1 MTAMM
6 KKPASHSLRLNAVSR
21 KAESLFHL
29 VLGSFALICII
40 PFLFVIIISFSSE
53 ESIRRIGYSFLPE
66 AWSFAAYR
74 QVFNLGDALWRSYF
88 NSFFITVTGTFISV
102 AMCILYAYPLYRRD
116 YRFRGF
122 FSFLSFFT
130 MIFGGGLIPTY
141 IVCKNLLGM
150 SNNYAALIVPM
161 LVSPFNIIIMRT
173 FFQTT
178 VPFDLIEA
186 ATIDGSGEY
195 TTLIRVVLPIMKP
208 GIATVALLT
217 ALSYWNEWFL
227 CLLYVTDRDLYPL
240 QYLLMEMQRNA
251 EFLARNSSMI
261 GASGAEAI
269 RNLPSQ
275 TMRMAVVVFI
285 VLPIACAYPFFQRYI
300 VAGLTIGSVKG

>member
-1 MTAMM
+1 MTTKAA
-6 KKPASHSLRLNAVSR
+6 KPFRLNAISR
-21 KAESLFHL
+21 GTETVFQI
-29 VLGSFALICII
+29 VLGAFALACIL
-40 PFLFVIIISFSSE
+40 PFFFVVIISFSAE
-53 ESIRRIGYSFLPE
+53 DSIKRIGYSFVPVS
-66 AWSFAAYR
+66 WSLDAYR
-74 QVFNLGDALWRSYF
+74 QVFQLGDALWRSYF
-88 NSFFITVTGTFISV
+88 NSFLITVVGTGLSV
-102 AMCILYAYPLYRRD
+102 GMCVLYAYPLFRRD
-116 YRFRGF
+116 FKYRGF
-122 FSFLSFFT
+122 FSFFSFFT

-141 IVCKNLLGM
+141 IVCRNLLGL

-195 TTLIRVVLPIMKP
+195 GTLARVILPIVKP
-208 GIATVALLT
+208 GIATIALLT
-217 ALSYWNEWFL
+217 SLGYWNEWFL

-251 EFLARNSSMI
+251 EFLARNSSVL
-261 GASGAEAI
+261 GAAGADAI

-285 VLPIACAYPFFQRYI
+285 VLPIACAYPFFQRYV

>member
-1 MTAMM
+1 MTTKAA
-6 KKPASHSLRLNAVSR
+6 KPFRLNAISR
-21 KAESLFHL
+21 GTETVFQI
-29 VLGSFALICII
+29 VLGAFALACIL
-40 PFLFVIIISFSSE
+40 PFFFVVIISFSAE
-53 ESIRRIGYSFLPE
+53 DSIKRIGYSFVPVS
-66 AWSFAAYR
+66 WSLDAYR
-74 QVFNLGDALWRSYF
+74 QVFQLGDALWRSYF
-88 NSFFITVTGTFISV
+88 NSFLITVVGTVLSV
-102 AMCILYAYPLYRRD
+102 GMCVLYAYPLFRRD
-116 YRFRGF
+116 FKYRGF
-122 FSFLSFFT
+122 FSFFSFFT

-141 IVCKNLLGM
+141 IVCRNLLGL

-195 TTLIRVVLPIMKP
+195 GTLARVILPIVKP
-208 GIATVALLT
+208 GIATIALLT
-217 ALSYWNEWFL
+217 SLGYWNEWFL

-251 EFLARNSSMI
+251 EFLARNSSVL
-261 GASGAEAI
+261 GAAGADAI

-285 VLPIACAYPFFQRYI
+285 VLPIACAYPFFQRYV

>member
-1 MTAMM
+1 MD
-6 KKPASHSLRLNAVSR
+6 
-21 KAESLFHL
+21 
-29 VLGSFALICII
+29 
-40 PFLFVIIISFSSE
+40 
-53 ESIRRIGYSFLPE
+53 
-66 AWSFAAYR
+66 AYK

-88 NSFFITVTGTFISV
+88 NSFLITIVGTVLSV
-102 AMCILYAYPLYRRD
+102 SMCVLYAYPLFRKD
-116 YRFRGF
+116 YKLRGF

-141 IVCKNLLGM
+141 IICRNLLNLG
-150 SNNYAALIVPM
+150 NNYAALIVPM

-173 FFQTT
+173 FQTS

-186 ATIDGSGEY
+186 STIDGSGEY
-195 TTLIRVVLPIMKP
+195 TTLVRIILPIVKP

-217 ALSYWNEWFL
+217 SLAYWNEWFL
-227 CLLYVTDRDLYPL
+227 CLLYVTKRDLYPL

-261 GASGAEAI
+261 GASGASAI
-269 RNLPSQ
+269 AALPSQ

-285 VLPIACAYPFFQRYI
+285 VLPIACAYPFFQRYV